1 MQAGILL
8 DIIGEANKLPNNEE
22 SVSTNNTNST
32 LNVNDTFKD
41 WDAVEIAV
49 NTYAKQNGFVAIKY
63 RKELDAIDKSIILHL
78 LWVIR
83 SGFPT
88 IVYTAASNRF
98 IDGIKFFT
106 IFYSNKSVLLR
117 VCINGYFNCI
127 PIFESIVDV

>member
-1 MQAGILL
+1 MQAGVLL

-63 RKELDAIDKSIILHL
+63 RKELDAIDKSITRRRVYNCWKSGSNNPKKVENINLH
-78 LWVIR
+78 R
-83 SGFPT
+83 NSSST
-88 IVYTAASNRF
+88 KT
-98 IDGIKFFT
+98 
-106 IFYSNKSVLLR
+106 
-117 VCINGYFNCI
+117 NC
-127 PIFESIVDV
+127 P